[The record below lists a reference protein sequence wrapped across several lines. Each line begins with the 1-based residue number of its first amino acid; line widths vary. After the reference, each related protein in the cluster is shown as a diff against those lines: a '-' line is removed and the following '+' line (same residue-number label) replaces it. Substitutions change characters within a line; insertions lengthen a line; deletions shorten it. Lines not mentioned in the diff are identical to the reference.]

1 MAQKYIGQGYGTAFV
16 LRVLEVERSTYY
28 THVNKAEKKPIH
40 RVGRPAPGYS
50 YRCDGK
56 PVSDEQID
64 EWLMEFLAGEG
75 ANYGYRKLT
84 VLLKRRHQLVI
95 NKKKVYRLCKRMEVL
110 RPQRKLKMKHPRR
123 LANNRVLTDSNQ
135 LWETDIKY
143 GWIAGERRF
152 FFIMCILDIFDRAVI
167 TYHLGLTCEA
177 KHLVQI
183 TQEALMKRQL
193 FDKPKEEK
201 PFIRSDNGPQF
212 ISHLFEQAWETF
224 GVIHERIPPRT
235 PNKNAHIESFHSILE
250 AECYGRHEFETYHP
264 QTYEI
269 VTQFIQAYNQQRIHG
284 SIYDLSP
291 YEYLDALKKN
301 LVKPKPV
308 KV

>member
-1 MAQKYIGQGYGTAFV
+1 V
-16 LRVLEVERSTYY
+16 LRVVEVERSTYY
-28 THVNKAEKKPIH
+28 AHVNKAELKPIH
-40 RVGRPAPGYS
+40 RVGRPAPGLS
-50 YRCDGK
+50 YTVYGQPVCDEEI
-56 PVSDEQID
+56 S
-64 EWLMEFLAGEG
+64 EWLMEFIAGEG
-75 ANYGYRKLT
+75 AAYGYRKLT
-84 VLLKRRHQLVI
+84 ILLRRRHKLVI
-95 NKKKVYRLCKRMEVL
+95 NKKKVYRLCKRMNVL

-123 LANNRVLTDSNQ
+123 LANNRVITGSNQ

-143 GWIAGERRF
+143 GWIAGEYRF
-152 FFIMCILDIFDRAVI
+152 FFIMSILDVFDRAI
-167 TYHLGLTCEA
+167 ISYHLGLTCEA

-183 TQEALMKRQL
+183 TQEALMKRRL

-212 ISHLFEQAWETF
+212 ISHLFEDACDSFEL
-224 GVIHERIPPRT
+224 IHERIPPRT

-250 AECYGRHEFETYHP
+250 AECYQRHEFESYP

-269 VTQFIQAYNQQRIHG
+269 VTQFIQDYNQIRIHG

-291 YEYLDALKKN
+291 YEYIDALKKN
-301 LVKPKPV
+301 LVQPKNI

>member
-1 MAQKYIGQGYGTAFV
+1 M

-28 THVNKAEKKPIH
+28 ALVNKTAHHPIQ
-40 RVGRPAPGYS
+40 RGGRPAPGYS
-50 YRCDGK
+50 YTFTGT
-56 PVSDEQID
+56 PVSDEEIC

-75 ANYGYRKLT
+75 ASYGYRKLT

-95 NKKKVYRLCKRMEVL
+95 NKKKVYRLCKRMNVL
-110 RPQRKLKMKHPRR
+110 RPQRELKRKHPRR
-123 LANNRVLTDSNQ
+123 LANNRVITGSNQ

-143 GWIAGERRF
+143 GWIAGESLF
-152 FFIMCILDIFDRAVI
+152 FFIMCIIDVFDRAI
-167 TYHLGLTCEA
+167 ISYHLGLTCEA

-183 TQEALMKRQL
+183 TQEALMKRQI
-193 FDKPKEEK
+193 FDKPTEEK

-212 ISHLFEQAWETF
+212 ISHRFEKACETF
-224 GVIHERIPPRT
+224 GILHERIPPRT

-250 AECYGRHEFETYHP
+250 AECYQRHEFESYP
-264 QTYEI
+264 ETYEI
-269 VTQFIQAYNQQRIHG
+269 VTQFIQDYNQQRIHG

-291 YEYLDALKKN
+291 YEYIDALKEN
-301 LVKPKPV
+301 LVKPKEI

>member
-1 MAQKYIGQGYGTAFV
+1 MLGV
-16 LRVLEVERSTYY
+16 VEVERSTYY
-28 THVNKAEKKPIH
+28 AHVNKAEKKPLH

-50 YRCDGK
+50 YNTNGN
-56 PVSDEQID
+56 PVSDEQIC
-64 EWLMEFLAGEG
+64 EWLMELLAGEG
-75 ANYGYRKLT
+75 AAFGYRKLT

-95 NKKKVYRLCKRMEVL
+95 NKKKVYRLCKRLEVL

-123 LANNRVLTDSNQ
+123 LANNRVITGSNQ

-152 FFIMCILDIFDRAVI
+152 FFIMCILDVFDRAI
-167 TYHLGLTCEA
+167 ISYHLGLTCEA

-193 FDKPKEEK
+193 FHKPKEEK

-212 ISHLFEQAWETF
+212 ISHLFEDACDSFEM
-224 GVIHERIPPRT
+224 IHERIPPRT

-250 AECYGRHEFETYHP
+250 AECYQRHEFETYP

-269 VTQFIQAYNQQRIHG
+269 VTQFIQDYNQKRIHG

-291 YEYLDALKKN
+291 YEYIDALKKN
-301 LVKPKPV
+301 LLKPKPI